1 MTEAIENADGQY
13 FLRFDVSIGIKNHET
28 SKSVLHFYQPIIVS
42 KNIDITKIKKIA
54 IPSKITYSSDGVPSL
69 K

>member
-1 MTEAIENADGQY
+1 MTEAVENADGQY
-13 FLRFDVSIGIKNHET
+13 FLRFDVSIGIKNHEA

-42 KNIDITKIKKIA
+42 KNIDITKINKIA